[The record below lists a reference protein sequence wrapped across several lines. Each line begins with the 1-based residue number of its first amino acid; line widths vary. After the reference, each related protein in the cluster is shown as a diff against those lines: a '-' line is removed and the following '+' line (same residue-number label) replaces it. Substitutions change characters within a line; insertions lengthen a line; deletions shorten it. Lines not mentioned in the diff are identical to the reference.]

1 MAKAMGGL
9 GDVLGKAGKEFGEML
24 SASVKGQKINGT
36 YKAINHLGNNYL
48 GAPEA
53 IYKMT
58 KGKQGIG
65 EALTKTFATNGDD
78 LYKNG
83 KRIADAKANWN
94 YGKIAG
100 SYIGVS
106 AAARVATGGGLYKDK
121 NGNTNVAGVP
131 FI

>member
-1 MAKAMGGL
+1 MAKATSFMDDIVKGVKDIGNTLHSNKAINKIGKNMGG
-9 GDVLGKAGKEFGEML
+9 GFEVGARMMGKAGYNK
-24 SASVKGQKINGT
+24 ADSV
-36 YKAINHLGNNYL
+36 
-48 GAPEA
+48 
-53 IYKMT
+53 
-58 KGKQGIG
+58 G
-65 EALTKTFATNGDD
+65 EALTRTFATNGDD

-106 AAARVATGGGLYKDK
+106 AAARVASGGGLYKDK
-121 NGNTNVAGVP
+121 NGNTNIAGVP

>member
-1 MAKAMGGL
+1 MINMSKSFMDDVVKSVKTLSKLHSNEPIIKVAQNMTGGFEAA
-9 GDVLGKAGKEFGEML
+9 GKVLGKDRM
-24 SASVKGQKINGT
+24 
-36 YKAINHLGNNYL
+36 
-48 GAPEA
+48 
-53 IYKMT
+53 
-58 KGKQGIG
+58 GIG

-83 KRIADAKANWN
+83 ERIANAKANWN

-121 NGNTNVAGVP
+121 NGNTNLIGVP